1 MVCNLIIQSVHLSK
15 ACHITLNLLPEDYT
29 MKKSSCYITRVFP
42 ALCYCMAMAILL
54 LAGCD
59 GTVNPPSLQ
68 IKLFARGFTNPTACA
83 SPPDGSGR
91 LFVTEQT
98 GAVRIVDSSG
108 EILKEP
114 FIDISKKMVNPFFA
128 YDESGLLGIIFHP
141 DYAQNGRFFL
151 LYNAL
156 PTVDTPD
163 GYHSNVRIAEFL
175 VSPDDPNRADSAS
188 EKVLLDV
195 PHPQSN
201 HNGGQLAFGPDGY
214 LYIGIGDGGGAND
227 VGKGHTPDIGN
238 GQDTTN
244 LLGKIL
250 RIAVSEPGVAA
261 TPADN
266 PFYDDPQKKE
276 EIYAYGFRNPWRF
289 SFDADGSGRLFCGD
303 VGQNLFEEIN
313 LVEAGGNY
321 GWNIKEG
328 LSCFNK
334 NRASVPLADC
344 SDTGVDGEPLLDAVI
359 DYGRPGSG
367 SVLVGRSVVGGYVYR
382 GPSIPE
388 LQGYYVFGDWSTS
401 FVKADG
407 SLFIASEDNAST
419 WQAKEVSV
427 QRENGPGNSLN
438 RFLLSFGEDEDGELY
453 LLTSRSLG
461 PIGSSGEVYKIVGA
475 DLD

>member
-1 MVCNLIIQSVHLSK
+1 M
-15 ACHITLNLLPEDYT
+15 TD
-29 MKKSSCYITRVFP
+29 MKKNSLFINRAFA
-42 ALCYCMAMAILL
+42 ALCFCAAAILL
-54 LAGCD
+54 LPGCN
-59 GTVNPPSLQ
+59 GNPTPPLLQ
-68 IKLFARGFTNPTACA
+68 IELFARGFTNPTACA

-98 GAVRIVDSSG
+98 GVVRIVDSTG
-108 EILKEP
+108 DVLKEP
-114 FIDISKKMVNPFFA
+114 FIDVSARMVNPFFA
-128 YDESGLLGIIFHP
+128 YDESGLLGIAFHP

-151 LYNAL
+151 LYNAV
-156 PTVDTPD
+156 PTAETPE

-175 VSPDDPNRADSAS
+175 VSPDDPNRADPAS
-188 EKVLLDV
+188 EKVLLDI

-201 HNGGQLAFGPDGY
+201 HNGGQLAFGTDGY

-238 GQDTTN
+238 GQDSTN

-250 RIAVSEPGVAA
+250 RIDVAEPGVAA
-261 TPADN
+261 IPADN
-266 PFYDDPQKKE
+266 PFYDDPQKKG

-289 SFDADGSGRLFCGD
+289 SFDAGGSGRLFCGD

-321 GWNIKEG
+321 GWNIREG

-334 NRASVPLADC
+334 NRASVPLPDC
-344 SDTGVDGEPLLDAVI
+344 ADTGSDGAPLLDPVI
-359 DYGRPGSG
+359 AYGRPGGG
-367 SVLVGRSVVGGYVYR
+367 SALAGRSVVGGYVYR
-382 GPSIPE
+382 GSSIPE

-407 SLFIASEDNAST
+407 SLFIAGEDNTDA
-419 WQAKEVSV
+419 WQVKEVSV
-427 QRENGPGNSLN
+427 QRDGRPGRKLN

-475 DLD
+475 TLE